1 MAEARFSPTGRDSS
15 VTPPLLDGESEEA
28 LAEGVMLG
36 WQARTVLI
44 WWVPGLVFIALAWYQ
59 FRSLA
64 VTVGLLL
71 FCGALFLFYA
81 SDREVRPQSSRK
93 RYVLTR
99 DRLLIGQATGRRQNS
114 ASETAVTWRALPLG
128 DIASVTMEDGL
139 ADVVVARLS
148 GAATIVLQLR
158 APGPKGEHR
167 RLRIGPMREPY
178 AFRERLE
185 TLCAAPNGSPAAG
198 GTGRPK

>member
-1 MAEARFSPTGRDSS
+1 MA
-15 VTPPLLDGESEEA
+15 PPLLDGESEEA
-28 LAEGVMLG
+28 VAEGVMLG

-81 SDREVRPQSSRK
+81 SDREVRPRSSRK

-99 DRLLIGQATGRRQNS
+99 DRLLICQAASGRQNS

-158 APGPKGEHR
+158 APGPKGEPR
-167 RLRIGPMREPY
+167 RLRIGPMREPN

-185 TLCAAPNGSPAAG
+185 SLRNAG
-198 GTGRPK
+198 